1 MAFLAADIPII
12 TFASDF
18 GERDNYVG
26 IVKGIVSRIN
36 PRARFIDINHR
47 IPPFDIRAAVY
58 QLETSYRSFPA
69 GTIHLA
75 VIDPGV
81 GTARRP
87 IALESRDYYFVGPDN
102 GIFSFLKKSDI
113 KNAVILDSRKY
124 FSKDI
129 PATFHG
135 RDIFA
140 PAAGLLSQ
148 GIAIEELGTPLKN
161 IKSIGRRGC
170 RRIKAGLSGKV
181 IYIDYFGN
189 LVSSIREGDIK
200 DRKGMVTFKGEEIGF
215 LKKTFG
221 EAASGQPLGYINSFG
236 YFEIGVNLGS
246 AAEHFSA
253 VLGDKVQILFA
264 SQ

>member
-1 MAFLAADIPII
+1 MAFLAADTPII

-18 GERDNYVG
+18 GNRDNYVG

-36 PRARFIDINHR
+36 PRVRFIDINHN
-47 IPPFDIRAAVY
+47 IPPFVIQAAVY

-81 GTARRP
+81 GTARRA

-113 KNAVILDSRKY
+113 KKTVILDSRKY
-124 FSKDI
+124 FARNI

-135 RDIFA
+135 RDLFA
-140 PAAGLLSQ
+140 PAAGLLSL
-148 GIAIEELGTPLKN
+148 GVAIEELGTPLKN
-161 IKSIGRRGC
+161 IERIGRRGC

-181 IYIDYFGN
+181 IYIDRFGN
-189 LVSSIREGDIK
+189 LVSSIRESDIK
-200 DRKGMVTFKGEEIGF
+200 DRKGMVEYKGENIGF

-236 YFEIGVNLGS
+236 YLEIGVNLGS
-246 AAEHFSA
+246 AKEHFDA
-253 VLGDKVQILFA
+253 ILGDKIQILFA